1 MENLV
6 LLNCKN
12 EADIVLMKEK
22 YSMPEE
28 VQIDLKNDIYKCLT
42 TDVFPEANDNESMV
56 RTFIS
61 SKRSLI
67 DQK

>member
-12 EADIVLMKEK
+12 EADLMMMKEK
-22 YSMPEE
+22 YSMPAE
-28 VQIDLKNDIYKCLT
+28 VQIDLKNDIFKNLT
-42 TDVFPEANDNESMV
+42 KDVFPEANDNEAMV
-56 RTFIS
+56 RTYIS
-61 SKRSLI
+61 MNRSLI